1 MITQHRITKSIP
13 LLCALLACDPD
24 EMEPRSAD
32 EVVDA
37 DEQVQLET
45 SPSELVA
52 ATGKNRNASCADNC
66 LAKNFAFCFWNGTGC
81 TGYRIAI
88 PGGTEF
94 DFTFSNELRSY
105 NKRDGTAR
113 MALYD
118 INGKCLMNVQPG
130 KGSGP
135 LPVGTRRAKW
145 NAVCP
150 N

>member
-1 MITQHRITKSIP
+1 MVSQHRVTKYIP
-13 LLCALLACDPD
+13 LLCALFACDPD
-24 EMEPRSAD
+24 EFELRSAD
-32 EVVDA
+32 EVLDG
-37 DEQVQLET
+37 DDQGKLEA

-52 ATGKNRNASCADNC
+52 ARGENRNASCEDNC
-66 LAKNFAFCFWNGTGC
+66 LAKNFAFCFWTGASC
-81 TGYRIAI
+81 SGYRIAI

-94 DFTFSNELRSY
+94 DFTFSNDLRSY

-118 INGKCLMNVQPG
+118 QNDKCLMNVQPG
-130 KGSGP
+130 KGFGP